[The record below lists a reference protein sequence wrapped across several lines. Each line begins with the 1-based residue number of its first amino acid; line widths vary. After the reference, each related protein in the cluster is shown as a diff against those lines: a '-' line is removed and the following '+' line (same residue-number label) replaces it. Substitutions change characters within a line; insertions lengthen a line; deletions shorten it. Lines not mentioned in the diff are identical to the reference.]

1 MTYVTIRDVAERAGV
16 SAAAVS
22 QILNGKGRFSKKTR
36 EFVFDLVEKM
46 GYIPDSRARAMR
58 SGDAKT
64 VGLLVPDLRN
74 AYFADMVASMEE
86 ELYERGFSTLIGSFG
101 EDVKRQ
107 DSFLHSIMGQ
117 RIDGAIV
124 VPKGVPSPG
133 VNDVVKRRLPLVF
146 VDRRVP
152 DAPTVPY
159 IVSDPTQ
166 GIKGALGALI
176 ACGHRK
182 IGFVSHSSLSS
193 STLFERE
200 SQFKKL
206 TDFMLDRHDCLV
218 VDCSNS
224 YKSHVKGLD
233 TMLRHG
239 ITAIIF
245 GYSPDAITMIG
256 LMQKK
261 GMLIGSDI
269 SVVSFDDI
277 EVFGLMT
284 PQISVISQQAQEM
297 GRRGVEEV
305 LELIQHNNAVDESE
319 KIDGF
324 SNDSLKAGI
333 GKHDD
338 FETSQDVSKHMV
350 RIPTLFIAR
359 DSVGPL
365 RSEPK

>member
-1 MTYVTIRDVAERAGV
+1 M
-16 SAAAVS
+16 
-22 QILNGKGRFSKKTR
+22 
-36 EFVFDLVEKM
+36 
-46 GYIPDSRARAMR
+46 P
-58 SGDAKT
+58 
-64 VGLLVPDLRN
+64 
-74 AYFADMVASMEE
+74 
-86 ELYERGFSTLIGSFG
+86 
-101 EDVKRQ
+101 
-107 DSFLHSIMGQ
+107 
-117 RIDGAIV
+117 
-124 VPKGVPSPG
+124 
-133 VNDVVKRRLPLVF
+133 
-146 VDRRVP
+146 
-152 DAPTVPY
+152 
-159 IVSDPTQ
+159 
-166 GIKGALGALI
+166 
-176 ACGHRK
+176 
-182 IGFVSHSSLSS
+182 
-193 STLFERE
+193 
-200 SQFKKL
+200 
-206 TDFMLDRHDCLV
+206 DRHDCFV
-218 VDCSNS
+218 VYCINS

-284 PQISVISQQAQEM
+284 PQISIISQQAQEM

-305 LELIQHNNAVDESE
+305 LELIQRNNAVDESE
-319 KIDGF
+319 KIDGS

-333 GKHDD
+333 GKDDD
-338 FETSQDVSKHMV
+338 FETSQDASKHMV